1 MGIKMTG
8 NGRKVIKDAAKQAE
22 RDVERVILRTLNAV
36 GMHCIGFARDNGYYT
51 DRTGNLRSSVGYIIA
66 KDGKEFSKY
75 GFDPNENNAKPPKK
89 DGEKGANDGYKFA
102 VSLLNQYSKGYVLIF
117 VAGMFYAEY
126 VEKAGYDVLIGTQ
139 IEAEDVAKKM
149 FDDLTSK
156 FKSK

>member
-1 MGIKMTG
+1 MGIKIKG
-8 NGRKVIKDAAKQAE
+8 GGKKVIKDAAKQAE
-22 RDVERVILRTLNAV
+22 RDVERVILRILNAV
-36 GMHCIGFARDNGYYT
+36 GMHCIGFARDNGLYT

-75 GFDPNENNAKPPKK
+75 GFDPNENSGT

-102 VSLLNQYSKGYVLIF
+102 TSLLNQYTKGYVLIF